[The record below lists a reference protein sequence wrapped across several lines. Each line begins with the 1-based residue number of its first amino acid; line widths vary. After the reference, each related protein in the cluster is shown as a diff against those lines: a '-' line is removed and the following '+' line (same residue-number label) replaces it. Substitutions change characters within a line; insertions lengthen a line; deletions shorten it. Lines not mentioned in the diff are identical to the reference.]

1 MLAGMQKQSAFIKYA
16 LIPLILF
23 VSLDPVL
30 AQAADEDALDVK
42 ARDGLEINVRH
53 FPAQG
58 DTLALWVGASFG
70 YDTRHEQ
77 VSEQLAS
84 RGVEVWLADII
95 ESLFLP
101 RGSDSM
107 RQLSGDYIADLIET
121 AHARSGKQIVL
132 LGRGYDAIGLLR
144 GVRVWQSRQ
153 PGKAYLTGAVLFSPE
168 LYSGVPA
175 LGMEPSYVEVTYATN
190 IPVMI
195 YQGGKRGNRWHL
207 PALISHLQQGGAP
220 VYFQVQQGVNEI
232 FYHKD
237 DSPATLASLQRLPAQ
252 LIGVFKLLA
261 GTATPLEPAPLSI
274 KTKSVRTR
282 LDYEL
287 RPFVADFQ
295 PHPIDLLTIKGERIV
310 REHYRGKVTVIN
322 FWATW
327 CPPCVEEIPSLNRLR
342 EKMHGEEFELISV
355 NYAETPEHVSQ
366 FMQEIEVDFP
376 VLMDLTGEVS
386 AKWNVIAYPS
396 TFVIG
401 PDGKIH
407 YGVNAA
413 IHWDDEAIVTAL
425 RKLLRP

>member
-1 MLAGMQKQSAFIKYA
+1 MLAGMLNQFRQIIFS
-16 LIPLILF
+16 LTPLTLF
-23 VSLDPVL
+23 FLLGVPP
-30 AQAADEDALDVK
+30 AQAGDDALEIK
-42 ARDGLEINVRH
+42 ARDGLEIHVRQ
-53 FPAQG
+53 FAASG

-70 YDTRHEQ
+70 YDDRHEQ
-77 VSEQLAS
+77 VSQQLAA

-101 RGSDSM
+101 RGSESM

-121 AHARSGKQIVL
+121 AHDRSGKNIVL
-132 LGRGYDAIGLLR
+132 LGRGYDAIGVLR
-144 GVRVWQSRQ
+144 GARVWQSRK
-153 PGKAYLTGAVLFSPE
+153 PNKPYLIGAVLFSPE

-175 LGMEPSYVEVTYATN
+175 LGMEPEYVEVTYASN
-190 IPVMI
+190 IPLMI

-207 PALISHLQQGGAP
+207 PALLRRLQQGGAEI
-220 VYFQVQQGVNEI
+220 YFQVQTGVNEI

-237 DSPATLASLQRLPAQ
+237 DSPATLASLARLPAE

-261 GTATPLEPAPLSI
+261 RTETPLEPAPLSI
-274 KTKSVRTR
+274 KTKSVSAR

-287 RPFVADFQ
+287 RPFSADFK

-327 CPPCVEEIPSLNRLR
+327 CPPCVQEIPSLNRLR
-342 EKMHGEEFELISV
+342 EKMRGDDFELISV

-366 FMQEIEVDFP
+366 FMKEIEVDFP

-386 AKWNVIAYPS
+386 AQWNVIAYPS

-413 IHWDDEAIVTAL
+413 IHWDDDAIVAAM
-425 RKLLRP
+425 RKLLTP